1 MNSLKYRA
9 EFEGVL
15 ANYHIST
22 QGKKILAKL
31 KLVILCGPSASG
43 RNTIISQL
51 LKRGGYSFIVSD
63 TTRKP
68 REDNGLLEQDG
79 VNYWFRSELEMLAEL
94 KAGDFLEAEI
104 IHKQQ
109 VSGISLRELRRA
121 YDAGLIA
128 ITDVDIGGFKNIVS
142 TKLDTIAIL
151 ILPPSFNEWVRRIN
165 ERSELPE
172 REIRNRMETGR
183 RIFAEAINNKQAIV
197 IINDQLEL
205 TVNEVER
212 LAHGGQPQNSSGAR
226 KLAARLLEQT
236 NAYLDG

>member
-1 MNSLKYRA
+1 MNSLKYRE
-9 EFEGVL
+9 EFERLL
-15 ANYHIST
+15 ANYHISA
-22 QGKKILAKL
+22 QAEKILAQL

-51 LKRGGYSFIVSD
+51 IQRGGYSFIVSD

-68 REDNGLLEQDG
+68 REDNGRLEQNG
-79 VNYWFRSELEMLAEL
+79 VNYWFRSEHEMLAEL

-128 ITDVDIGGFKNIVS
+128 ITDVDVGGFNNIVLV
-142 TKLDTIAIL
+142 KPDTLAIL
-151 ILPPSFNEWVRRIN
+151 ILPPSFNEWVRRLY

-172 REIRNRMETGR
+172 SEIRNRMETGS
-183 RIFAEAINNKQAIV
+183 RIFAEAVNNKQAIV
-197 IINDQLEL
+197 IINDQLGSA
-205 TVNEVER
+205 VDEVER
-212 LAHGGQPQNSSGAR
+212 LAHGGQPQNSRIAQ
-226 KLAARLLEQT
+226 KLAAQLLKQT
-236 NAYLDG
+236 NAYLAG